1 MNRIKI
7 ISVSMALIILFGVAL
22 SGCGGSDTGSN
33 QASGSSATE
42 KQKESGSEVGKW
54 YAEYKVGDINESEM
68 AEEDRMLLSMLAGN
82 IMFEMNAEFCDD
94 GTFTYT
100 VNIDEVKKSISDS
113 VSKITSFFIDIDLS
127 MFTDR
132 LIEAV
137 FDDVLESTQS
147 EYVGEY
153 TTSGDGLIIAK
164 DEGLLKGSEPSVLYF
179 KVISKKL
186 VQVDEHGEQVFVF
199 RRADSN

>member
-7 ISVSMALIILFGVAL
+7 ISVSLALIILFSAAL

-33 QASGSSATE
+33 QASGFSATE
-42 KQKESGSEVGKW
+42 KQKESGPEVGKW
-54 YAEYKVGDINESEM
+54 YAEYKVNDINENEM

-82 IMFEMNAEFCDD
+82 IMFEMNAEFYDD

-179 KVISKKL
+179 RVISKKL